1 ILVPLVVW
9 NLGICFDPESK
20 LVEIREGNASVAH
33 SLDQVLPQR
42 GGKVGPQF
50 DFGHYLPKTM
60 CPSSSPR
67 RSTSFGSAAD
77 RKRSASSKKPQGSPQ
92 NRPMRVT
99 SKPANRCAARRTQC
113 FLLLRLRIKQVGFSR
128 RTKLKP
134 KIEPSSKKNSRHNR
148 LYATISKGDDR

>member
-1 ILVPLVVW
+1 MSKILVPLVVW

-77 RKRSASSKKPQGSPQ
+77 RKRSASSKKAFSF
-92 NRPMRVT
+92 
-99 SKPANRCAARRTQC
+99 CC
-113 FLLLRLRIKQVGFSR
+113 FASR
-128 RTKLKP
+128 
-134 KIEPSSKKNSRHNR
+134 PSSTSSMSIRFALRRRRLPCCGPRSLPSRGASR
-148 LYATISKGDDR
+148 FDVQFSLWLV

>member
-1 ILVPLVVW
+1 MSKILVPLVVW

-20 LVEIREGNASVAH
+20 LVEIREGNASISH

-77 RKRSASSKKPQGSPQ
+77 RKRSASSKKAFSF
-92 NRPMRVT
+92 RSEERRVGKDGT
-99 SKPANRCAARRTQC
+99 SQ
-113 FLLLRLRIKQVGFSR
+113 
-128 RTKLKP
+128 
-134 KIEPSSKKNSRHNR
+134 
-148 LYATISKGDDR
+148 